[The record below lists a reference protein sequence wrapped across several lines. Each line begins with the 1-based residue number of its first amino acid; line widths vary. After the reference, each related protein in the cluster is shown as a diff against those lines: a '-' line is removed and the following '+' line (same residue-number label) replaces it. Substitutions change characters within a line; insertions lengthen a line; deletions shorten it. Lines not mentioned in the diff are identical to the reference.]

1 MRVVILAGGMGTR
14 LSEETDTKPKPMVEI
29 GEQPILWHIMKHY
42 AHFGVNEFFIAL
54 GYKGEVIKRFMW
66 DYFHLNGSMTI
77 DGPTRQ
83 VEPHGQ
89 KQHDDWRVHLIDTGR
104 DTMTGGRVK
113 RLERLLKDGGTFM
126 LTYGDGVGNIDIERL
141 LRFHR
146 SHGRIATIT
155 AVRPPARFGGL
166 VLDGDRVAQFSEK
179 PQTGEGWINGGF
191 MVFEPGVFDYVK
203 DDRTV
208 LESGTLE
215 QLAQAGQLAAY
226 RHEQFWQCMDTLRE
240 KRLLESL
247 WQSGQAPWK
256 VWEG

>member
-54 GYKGEVIKRFMW
+54 GYKGEVIKRYMW

-77 DGPTRQ
+77 DGTTRQ
-83 VEPHGQ
+83 VEPHGRE
-89 KQHDDWRVHLIDTGR
+89 QHDDWRVHLIDTGR

-113 RLERLLKDGGTFM
+113 RLEPLLKEGGTFM
-126 LTYGDGVGNIDIERL
+126 LTYGDGVGNIDVERL
-141 LRFHR
+141 LRFHH
-146 SHGRIATIT
+146 SHGKLATIT

-166 VLDGDRVAQFSEK
+166 VLDGDNVAQFSEK

-191 MVFEPGVFDYVK
+191 MVFEPGVFSYMTGDK
-203 DDRTV
+203 TV
-208 LESGTLE
+208 LEADTLE
-215 QLAQAGQLAAY
+215 ELAQAGQLAAY

-240 KRLLESL
+240 KRLLDGL

-256 VWEG
+256 VWDA